1 MCDGGWVRVPDV
13 PPQDDMGAARARAA
27 QLDLGAARQWKADR
41 SAPGNGV
48 TRVGLVCSAHVGCTF
63 KLLIKRTAGAFV
75 CFSKGAHAAVSNEWK
90 RSNSKLT
97 KEQESFARKSL
108 STGAKPAEILA
119 ALTGDL
125 LDEGKAKGTPPPK
138 RAEGG
143 LEGVYAAVNADGA
156 LNTYMY
162 ARPVFCAR
170 HDCILTSQTAEV

>member
-1 MCDGGWVRVPDV
+1 M
-13 PPQDDMGAARARAA
+13 
-27 QLDLGAARQWKADR
+27 
-41 SAPGNGV
+41 
-48 TRVGLVCSAHVGCTF
+48 VCSAHVGCTF

-156 LNTYMY
+156 LNTYGI
-162 ARPVFCAR
+162 PVFLCALCMYSHLSR
-170 HDCILTSQTAEV
+170 HPSLRVHLSCAVFSMCSSCIVSLRQRIQRARLYF